1 MTYMKL
7 YEQAMRSLDSSH
19 REKVRWLTDDISDIE
34 SRADMKKV
42 TRKYETVRTHLI
54 AAAVALRELDELN
67 DFDYSDELCMDISS
81 MLRDLRADEI
91 AVLELTASMHS
102 TYAEESI
109 VHNGG
114 DEFANK
120 NDETVSGIDD
130 ITLMCQLDGKVH

>member
-1 MTYMKL
+1 MTYKL
-7 YEQAMRSLDSSH
+7 NEQAH
-19 REKVRWLTDDISDIE
+19 REKVRWLIDDISDIE
-34 SRADMKKV
+34 SRADIKKV

-54 AAAVALRELDELN
+54 AAAVALRELDALN

-81 MLRDLRADEI
+81 MLRDLRSDEI
-91 AVLELTASMHS
+91 AVLEMTASMHS

>member
-1 MTYMKL
+1 MTYKL
-7 YEQAMRSLDSSH
+7 NEQAH
-19 REKVRWLTDDISDIE
+19 REKVRWLIDDISDIE
-34 SRADMKKV
+34 SRADIKKV

-54 AAAVALRELDELN
+54 AAAVALRELDALN

-81 MLRDLRADEI
+81 MLRDLRSDEI
-91 AVLELTASMHS
+91 AVLEMTASMHS

-114 DEFANK
+114 DEFASK

>member
-1 MTYMKL
+1 MTYKL
-7 YEQAMRSLDSSH
+7 NEQAH
-19 REKVRWLTDDISDIE
+19 REKVRWLIDDISDIE
-34 SRADMKKV
+34 SRADIKKV
-42 TRKYETVRTHLI
+42 ARKYETVRTHLI
-54 AAAVALRELDELN
+54 AAAVALRELDALN

-81 MLRDLRADEI
+81 MLRDLRSDEI
-91 AVLELTASMHS
+91 AVLEMTASMHS

-114 DEFANK
+114 DEFASK